1 MWLNPEMEKDLANEF
16 RTVALI
22 GKYQSASVAEALGR
36 LSAFLQTRGISVLV
50 DEDTFRVVGG
60 VGGARAVTFEQI
72 SDRADLAIVL
82 GGDGTLLAA
91 ARRLAAHTLPLL
103 GINQGRLGFLTD
115 IGRDEMLER
124 VTEVLDGKYLRE
136 RRVLLEAEVLRD
148 GVPVFNSVAL
158 NDVVVSRGEIGRLI
172 EFELVV
178 DGEYIYSQRSD
189 GIIVATPTGST
200 AYALSANG
208 PILHPRLAGIVL
220 VPLSPHGLTYRPIAL
235 SHDSTVDI
243 MIVAPHDARIH
254 YDGQTLFDAHG
265 GDCVRVRRSDQS
277 VTLLHPPG
285 YSYFAVLREKL
296 HWSSTPRLS

>member
-1 MWLNPEMEKDLANEF
+1 MEKESLSESACDF
-16 RTVALI
+16 RTVALV

-36 LSAFLQTRGISVLV
+36 LSAFLQTRGVSVLV
-50 DEDTFRVVGG
+50 DEDTSRVVGG

-72 SDRADLAIVL
+72 AEKADLAIVL

-91 ARRLAAHTLPLL
+91 ARRLAVNTVPLL

-124 VTEVLDGKYLRE
+124 VGEILDGQYLRE
-136 RRVLLEAEVLRD
+136 RRALLEAEVLRD
-148 GVPVFNSVAL
+148 GVPVFTSLAL
-158 NDVVVSRGEIGRLI
+158 NDVVASRGEIGRMI
-172 EFELVV
+172 EFELTV

-189 GIIVATPTGST
+189 GVIVATPTGST

-208 PILHPRLAGIVL
+208 PILHPRLAGMVL

-235 SHDSTVDI
+235 SHDSVVDI
-243 MIVAPHDARIH
+243 RIVAPHDARIH

>member
-1 MWLNPEMEKDLANEF
+1 MENESVGEF
-16 RTVALI
+16 KTVALV
-22 GKYQSASVAEALGR
+22 GKYQSVEVAEALGQ
-36 LSAFLQTRGISVLV
+36 LSAYLQTRGFNVLV
-50 DEDTFRVVGG
+50 DEDTARVVGS
-60 VGGARAVTFEQI
+60 VGGARVVSFEQI
-72 SDRADLAIVL
+72 GEGADLAVVV
-82 GGDGTLLAA
+82 GGDGTMLTA
-91 ARRLAAHTLPLL
+91 ARRLATYTVPLL

-115 IGRDEMLER
+115 VGRGEMLDR
-124 VTEVLDGKYLRE
+124 VGEILDGKYLRE

-148 GVPVFNSVAL
+148 GETVFTSVAL
-158 NDVVVSRGEIGRLI
+158 NDVVVSRGEIGRMI
-172 EFELVV
+172 EFELTV
-178 DGEYIYSQRSD
+178 DGEYIYRQRSD

-208 PILHPRLAGIVL
+208 PILHPRLAGMVL

-254 YDGQTLFDAHG
+254 FDGQTLFDAHG
-265 GDCVRVRRSDQS
+265 GDCVRVRRSFQS

-296 HWSSTPRLS
+296 HWSAAPRLA

>member
-1 MWLNPEMEKDLANEF
+1 
-16 RTVALI
+16 V
-22 GKYQSASVAEALGR
+22 
-36 LSAFLQTRGISVLV
+36 
-50 DEDTFRVVGG
+50 
-60 VGGARAVTFEQI
+60 
-72 SDRADLAIVL
+72 

-115 IGRDEMLER
+115 IGRGEMLER
-124 VTEVLDGKYLRE
+124 VGEILDGKYLRE
-136 RRVLLEAEVLRD
+136 RRVLLEAEVLR
-148 GVPVFNSVAL
+148 GGEPVFSSVAL
-158 NDVVVSRGEIGRLI
+158 NDVVVSRGEVGRMI
-172 EFELVV
+172 EFELTV
-178 DGEYIYSQRSD
+178 DSEYIYSQRSD

-235 SHDSTVDI
+235 SHDSVVDI

-265 GDCVRVRRSDQS
+265 GDCVRVRRSFQS

>member
-1 MWLNPEMEKDLANEF
+1 MWLNPIMENESVGEF
-16 RTVALI
+16 KTVALV
-22 GKYQSASVAEALGR
+22 GKYQSAEVAEALGR
-36 LSAFLQTRGISVLV
+36 LSAYLQGRGVSVLV
-50 DEDTFRVVGG
+50 DEDTARVVGG
-60 VGGARAVTFEQI
+60 VGGARAATFEQI
-72 SDRADLAIVL
+72 AERADLAVVL
-82 GGDGTLLAA
+82 GGDGTMLTA
-91 ARRLAAHTLPLL
+91 ARRLGTYTVPLL

-115 IGRDEMLER
+115 VGRGEMLDR
-124 VTEVLDGKYLRE
+124 VGEVLDGQYLRE

-148 GVPVFNSVAL
+148 GVPVFSSVAL
-158 NDVVVSRGEIGRLI
+158 NDVVVSRGEVGRMI
-172 EFELVV
+172 EFELTV
-178 DGEYIYSQRSD
+178 DGEYIYRQRSD

-208 PILHPRLAGIVL
+208 PILHPRLAGMVL

-254 YDGQTLFDAHG
+254 FDGQTLFDAHG
-265 GDCVRVRRSDQS
+265 GDCVRVRRSFQS

-296 HWSSTPRLS
+296 HWSAAPRLS